1 MANDFLSVSVIFLAA
16 AVVAVPIA
24 QRLGLGSVL
33 GYLLAGIAIGPWGL
47 GLISDVDAILHFSE
61 FGVVLLLFL
70 IGLELNPKKL
80 WQMRKPI
87 LGLGGGQVVITSLV
101 ITAIMMVGAYGL
113 ALIGLRAEISW
124 LVDIRWQDA
133 LVVGMGLALSSTAIA
148 LRVIEEQGLDGS
160 ETGQSGFAVLLF
172 QDIAVIPMLAIL
184 PVLAGGGGGSWL
196 DFVWMIGGIAALLIG
211 GHFLLRPLFRW
222 VVLSGVRELFNVA
235 ALLLVIGIAVVMQS
249 LGLSMAL
256 GTFLAGVLLA
266 ESEYRHELE
275 IAIEPFKGLLLG
287 LFFISVG
294 MAVNLGLLVQYPLM
308 ILAAVVALVSLK
320 GFILYGLARL
330 FGTRAKARSQ
340 MSVILSQGGEFA
352 FVLFTAAQGEGL
364 LGQQL
369 NSMLL
374 VVVSLSMMTT
384 PLLLVLQNRWFA
396 YRFKS
401 TDSDLE
407 TDVIDREPRVIIA
420 GFGRFGQVVGRLL
433 FANKIRVTVLERDPS
448 QIQFLRK
455 FGYKVYYG
463 DATQLDLLRAAG
475 ADKAEAIIICT
486 DEPSEV
492 IEVVELCQ
500 QYFPNLKVLA
510 RARSR
515 VEAHQ
520 LLNHGV
526 ESFSRETFAGALDLG
541 RQALISLGM
550 HPYQAKRAEAHFSKL
565 DDVAL
570 RDLLPQHSED
580 VHLATR
586 AKEARKELED
596 IFEREMRGE
605 RERHNGWD

>member
-1 MANDFLSVSVIFLAA
+1 MANDVLSVSVVFLAA

-33 GYLLAGIAIGPWGL
+33 GYLIAGIAIGPWGL
-47 GLISDVDAILHFSE
+47 GLISDVEAILHFSE

-80 WQMRKPI
+80 WQMRSPI
-87 LGLGGGQVVITSLV
+87 LGLGGGQVLVTSLV
-101 ITAIMMVGAYGL
+101 IAGIVMACSSMMPS
-113 ALIGLRAEISW
+113 ITWR
-124 LVDIRWQDA
+124 DA
-133 LVVGMGLALSSTAIA
+133 LVIGMGLALSSTAIA
-148 LRVIEEQGLDGS
+148 LRVIEEKSLDGS
-160 ETGQSGFAVLLF
+160 ETGQSSFSVLLF
-172 QDIAVIPMLAIL
+172 QDIAVIPMLAVL
-184 PVLAGGGGGSWL
+184 PILAGGGGGSWL
-196 DFVWMIGGIAALLIG
+196 DFAWMIGGIAALLVG

-235 ALLLVIGIAVVMQS
+235 ALLLVIGIALGMQS

-294 MAVNLGLLVQYPLM
+294 MAVNLGLLFEFPLQ
-308 ILAAVVALVSLK
+308 ILAAVAALVIVK
-320 GFILYGLARL
+320 GLLLYGLARL
-330 FGTRAKARSQ
+330 FGIRAKSRSQ
-340 MSVILSQGGEFA
+340 MAAILSQGGEFA

-364 LGQQL
+364 LGTRL
-369 NSMLL
+369 SSFLL
-374 VVVSLSMMTT
+374 VVVSISMMTT
-384 PLLLVLQNRWFA
+384 PLILLLQDRWFIHT
-396 YRFKS
+396 FKS
-401 TDSDLE
+401 DDEALE
-407 TDVIDREPRVIIA
+407 TDVIDREPRVIIT

-486 DEPSEV
+486 DEPDEV
-492 IEVVELCQ
+492 MEVVTLCQ
-500 QYFPNLKVLA
+500 QHFPKLKVLA

-520 LLNHGV
+520 LLSHGV
-526 ESFSRETFAGALDLG
+526 DNFSRETFAGALDLG

-550 HPYQAKRAEAHFSKL
+550 HPYKAKRAEAHFRKL
-565 DDVAL
+565 DATAL

-580 VHLATR
+580 VHLASR
-586 AKEARKELED
+586 SKEARKELEE
-596 IFEREMRGE
+596 IFDREMRGE
-605 RERHNGWD
+605 RDRHNGWD

>member
-1 MANDFLSVSVIFLAA
+1 MASDVLSVSVVFLAA

-47 GLISDVDAILHFSE
+47 RLISDVDAILHFSE

-87 LGLGGGQVVITSLV
+87 LGLGGGQVVVTSAV
-101 ITAIMMVGAYGL
+101 IAAIVMACRSFL
-113 ALIGLRAEISW
+113 PEISW
-124 LVDIRWQDA
+124 RDA
-133 LVVGMGLALSSTAIA
+133 VVVGMGLALSSTAIA
-148 LRVIEEQGLDGS
+148 LRVIEEQNLDGS

-172 QDIAVIPMLAIL
+172 QDIAVIPMLAVL

-196 DFVWMIGGIAALLIG
+196 DFAWMIGGILALLVG

-222 VVLSGVRELFNVA
+222 VVVSGVRELFNVA
-235 ALLLVIGIAVVMQS
+235 ALLLVIGIALGMQS

-294 MAVNLGLLVQYPLM
+294 MAVNLGLLLEYPLQ
-308 ILAAVVALVSLK
+308 ILAAVFALISVK
-320 GFILYGLARL
+320 GLLLYGLARL
-330 FGTRAKARSQ
+330 FGIRAKSRSQ
-340 MSVILSQGGEFA
+340 MAAILSQGGEFA
-352 FVLFTAAQGEGL
+352 FVLFTAALGEGL
-364 LGQQL
+364 LGAQL
-369 NSMLL
+369 SAFLL

-384 PLLLVLQNRWFA
+384 PLLLLLQAKWFA
-396 YRFKS
+396 RTFKAEEEELE
-401 TDSDLE
+401 SD
-407 TDVIDREPRVIIA
+407 VVDREPRVIIT

-486 DEPSEV
+486 DEPDEV
-492 IEVVELCQ
+492 MEVVALCQ
-500 QYFPNLKVLA
+500 QYFPKLKVLA

-520 LLNHGV
+520 LLSHGV
-526 ESFSRETFAGALDLG
+526 DNFSRETFAGALDLG

-550 HPYQAKRAEAHFSKL
+550 HPYKAKRAEAHFRKL
-565 DDVAL
+565 DTTAL
-570 RDLLPQHSED
+570 QDLLPQHSED
-580 VHLATR
+580 VHLASR
-586 AKEARKELED
+586 SKEARKELED
-596 IFEREMRGE
+596 IFDREMRGE

>member
-1 MANDFLSVSVIFLAA
+1 MASDILSVSVVFLAA

-47 GLISDVDAILHFSE
+47 RLIDDVDAILHFAE

-87 LGLGGGQVVITSLV
+87 LGLGGSQVLISTLV
-101 ITAIMMVGAYGL
+101 IAAIVWACQ
-113 ALIGLRAEISW
+113 AFFPAITWR
-124 LVDIRWQDA
+124 DA

-148 LRVIEEQGLDGS
+148 LKVLEEQGLGGS

-184 PVLAGGGGGSWL
+184 PVLAGGGGGSWIDL
-196 DFVWMIGGIAALLIG
+196 LWMVGGITALLVG

-222 VVLSGVRELFNVA
+222 VVMSGVRELFNVA
-235 ALLLVIGIAVVMQS
+235 ALLLVVGIALGMQS

-294 MAVNLGLLVQYPLM
+294 MAVNLGLLVAYPLQ
-308 ILAAVVALVSLK
+308 ILLAVTALIVVK
-320 GFILYGLARL
+320 GLVLYGLARA
-330 FGTRAKARSQ
+330 FGIRAKSRSQ
-340 MSVILSQGGEFA
+340 MAAILSQGGEFA
-352 FVLFTAAQGEGL
+352 FVLFTAALGEGL
-364 LGQQL
+364 LGKAL
-369 NSMLL
+369 SAFLL
-374 VVVSLSMMTT
+374 VVVSVSMMTT
-384 PLLLVLQNRWFA
+384 PLILLLQDRWFRYA
-396 YRFKS
+396 FEAEAEEEE
-401 TDSDLE
+401 TLE
-407 TDVIDREPRVIIA
+407 PDVEDRAPRVIIT

-433 FANKIRVTVLERDPS
+433 FANKIRVTVLERDPG

-463 DATQLDLLRAAG
+463 DATQVDLLRAAG

-486 DEPSEV
+486 DAPDEV
-492 IEVVELCQ
+492 MEVVALCQ
-500 QYFPNLKVLA
+500 QYFPHLKVLA

-520 LLNHGV
+520 LLSHGV

-550 HPYQAKRAEAHFSKL
+550 HPYQAKRAEAHFRKL
-565 DDVAL
+565 DTTAL
-570 RDLLPQHSED
+570 RELLPQHSED
-580 VHLATR
+580 VHLASR
-586 AKEARKELED
+586 AREARKELED
-596 IFEREMRGE
+596 IFDREMRGE
-605 RERHNGWD
+605 RDRHAGWDERD

>member
-1 MANDFLSVSVIFLAA
+1 MANDLLSVSVIFLAA

-113 ALIGLRAEISW
+113 ALIGLRAEMSW

-196 DFVWMIGGIAALLIG
+196 DFAWMIGGIAALLIG

-401 TDSDLE
+401 AGSDLE